1 MDSVF
6 VISLRSRMKIN
17 TDLFCI
23 LLVYS
28 YSDFRRRYFRS
39 RMKININLFCIL
51 LAYSYLCNDYLVCC
65 NNFNYYE
72 ETTINNYDGP
82 DVRRNDDDGRAC

>member
-6 VISLRSRMKIN
+6 VISL
-17 TDLFCI
+17 
-23 LLVYS
+23 
-28 YSDFRRRYFRS
+28 RS

-72 ETTINNYDGP
+72 ETTINNHDGP
-82 DVRRNDDDGRAC
+82 DARRYDDDGRAC